1 MTLPSPRTE
10 ATPDRMNAV
19 TIHFETRL
27 AAPLTTIVVRFR
39 LIAISLSASLVRPT
53 LPLTG
58 RSEQREPGSGAAACS
73 AWHGCPRREAGQQ
86 PDHCPPS
93 GIGRRPS
100 EEAFRPRGLILRPVA
115 EARTRRT
122 H

>member
-58 RSEQREPGSGAAACS
+58 RSERREPGSGAAACS
-73 AWHGCPRREAGQQ
+73 AWHGFPRREAGQQ

-93 GIGRRPS
+93 GIRTGALG
-100 EEAFRPRGLILRPVA
+100 EGLPPTGLVPPLFSA
-115 EARTRRT
+115 
-122 H
+122 